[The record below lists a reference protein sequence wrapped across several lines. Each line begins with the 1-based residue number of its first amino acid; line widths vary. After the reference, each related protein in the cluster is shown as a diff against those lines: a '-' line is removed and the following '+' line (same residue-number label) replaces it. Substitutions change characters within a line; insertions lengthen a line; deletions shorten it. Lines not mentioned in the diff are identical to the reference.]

1 MLSELCGGA
10 VIVFIADN
18 YAIGYS
24 SFRSVPVRVRREL
37 LLQGLAGLEQ
47 VRGDMAQNVFP

>member
-1 MLSELCGGA
+1 M
-10 VIVFIADN
+10 IVFIADN